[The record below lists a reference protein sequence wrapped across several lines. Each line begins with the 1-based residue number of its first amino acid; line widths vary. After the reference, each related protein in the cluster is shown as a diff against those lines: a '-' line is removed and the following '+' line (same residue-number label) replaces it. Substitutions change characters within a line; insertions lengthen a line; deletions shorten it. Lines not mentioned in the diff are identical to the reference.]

1 MRTYRTPGVYFE
13 RQDVAPPV
21 IGPLRTDI
29 AGFVG
34 IAERGP
40 LHRAVKIESLTQ
52 FANVFGRKIAQ
63 GYLAYAVDGFF
74 KNQGQTC
81 WVVRVADPT
90 QASVASLDIL
100 DEAGQR
106 LLRLVAGSP
115 GTWGNQI
122 LARWI
127 VQGDNILSL
136 TLHYPDGTEQL
147 ERDPLS
153 ALPPNRSDRPDT
165 LPATLPTSQLMPLV
179 KFSLPEAEPKQEAGA
194 AASLRDR
201 QGWFKGGADG
211 LAGLTPEHFIGA
223 DRPIDKPWGLA
234 ALEQIKEVAVVAI
247 PDIMPKLT
255 VTPADKPTPIDCTTL
270 DVQPLVPVKQPKP
283 EFPPAF
289 NDDQVLLLQQALIR
303 HCERLRYR
311 VAILDTPNAG
321 GPANPRLPEQ
331 AIAWGGELG
340 ASSFG
345 ALYYP
350 WILVDDPLLLTGLV
364 RAIPP
369 SGHLAGIY
377 ARNDRTRGVH
387 KPPANEGING
397 AVDLNFTV
405 DDILHGFLND
415 YGVNALRQMAGRGLR
430 VYGARTLGDDIRFV
444 NVRRLLSMIEKA
456 IDQGTQWTVFEPNND
471 LLRREIDRVV
481 RSYLQTLFRK
491 GMLDGRT
498 TDEAYT
504 VKCDESLNPPELADA
519 GMVVCEVGVQPPYP
533 AEFVVVVIGKT
544 MNAMEVLQEQGVG
557 QNG

>member
-13 RQDVAPPV
+13 RQDVAPPL

-40 LHRAVKIESLTQ
+40 LHQAVKIESLTQ

-81 WVVRVADPT
+81 WVVRVADP
-90 QASVASLDIL
+90 AKARIASLDIL
-100 DEAGQR
+100 DGAGKP
-106 LLRLVAGSP
+106 LLRLQAGSP

-122 LARWI
+122 LARWV
-127 VQGDNILSL
+127 VQGDRILSL

-153 ALPPNRSDRPDT
+153 ALPLTSSDRPDP
-165 LPATLPTSQLMPLV
+165 LPATLVASQFTPLV
-179 KFSLPEAEPKQEAGA
+179 RFSPPEAGGEKA
-194 AASLRDR
+194 AATASIGER

-211 LAGLTPEHFIGA
+211 LAGLTLEHFIGA
-223 DRPIDKPWGLA
+223 DRPLDKPWGLA
-234 ALEQIKEVAVVAI
+234 ALEQVKEVAVVAM

-255 VTPADKPTPIDCTTL
+255 VAAASKPTPVDCTTL
-270 DVQPLVPVKQPKP
+270 DVQPLVPIKPPEP

-303 HCERLRYR
+303 HCEKLLYR
-311 VAILDTPNAG
+311 VAILDTPNSG
-321 GPANPRLPEQ
+321 GPTNPRLPEQ
-331 AIAWGGELG
+331 AVAWGGQLG
-340 ASSFG
+340 GSSFA

-377 ARNDRTRGVH
+377 ARSDRTRGVH
-387 KPPANEGING
+387 KPPANELIDG

-415 YGVNALRQMAGRGLR
+415 YGVNALRPLAGRGLR
-430 VYGARTLGDDIRFV
+430 VLGARTLNGDIRFV

-456 IDQGTQWTVFEPNND
+456 IDQGTQWTVFEPNTD

-481 RSYLQTLFRK
+481 RSYLQSLFRK
-491 GMLDGRT
+491 GMLDGAT
-498 TDEAYT
+498 ADAAYS
-504 VKCDESLNPPELADA
+504 VKCDESINPPELSDA
-519 GMVVCEVGVQPPYP
+519 GMVVCEIGVQPPYP

-544 MNAMEVLQEQGVG
+544 LNAMEVLQEQGVG